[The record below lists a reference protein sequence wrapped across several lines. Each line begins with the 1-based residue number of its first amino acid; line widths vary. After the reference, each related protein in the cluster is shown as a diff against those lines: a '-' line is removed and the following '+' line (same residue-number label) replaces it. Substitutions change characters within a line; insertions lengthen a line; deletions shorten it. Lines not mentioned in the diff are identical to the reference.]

1 VIYSAG
7 AAKYCLSGGQDRTVR
22 LWSPNTGLEI
32 KRYQAHGYEVLSLSC
47 AQDNAK
53 FVSSGGDKTLFYWDV
68 STGQTIRRIAA
79 HSGKVPAVSLNED
92 ASVVVSG
99 SFDTNV
105 KIWDLKSQNRTPIQS
120 LEDAK
125 DTIQALLVGSSE
137 IVVGSVDG
145 HVRTYDLRRGR
156 MTSDYLGQPVASI
169 VPTKDRQTLL
179 VTTLDSKV
187 RLLDRKTGHV
197 LNTFQGHKNTQYRI
211 RACFDVTEAAV
222 LCGDE
227 EGQLWS
233 WDLVEATTIGPIPPP
248 KAHEKPIL
256 WTANH
261 PEDSELLTASGDGTI
276 RVWGT

>member
-7 AAKYCLSGGQDRTVR
+7 AKYCLSGGQDRTVR
-22 LWSPNTGLEI
+22 LWNPSTGLEI

-47 AQDNAK
+47 APDNAK

-68 STGQTIRRIAA
+68 ATGQTVRRIAA
-79 HSGKVPAVSLNED
+79 HNGKIPAVSLNED

-120 LEDAK
+120 LEDAN

-137 IVVGSVDG
+137 IIVGSVDG
-145 HVRTYDLRRGR
+145 HVRIYDLRKGR
-156 MTSDYLGQPVASI
+156 MSSDYLGQPVASV
-169 VPTKDRQTLL
+169 VPTKDSQTLL

-187 RLLDRKTGHV
+187 RLLDKKSGQV
-197 LNTFQGHKNTQYRI
+197 LNTFQGHKNVQYRI
-211 RACFDVTEAAV
+211 RACFDATEATI

-227 EGQLWS
+227 EGRLWA
-233 WDLVEATTIGPIPPP
+233 WDLVEATAIGSTPPAR
-248 KAHEKPIL
+248 AHEKPIL
-256 WTANH
+256 WTAH
-261 PEDSELLTASGDGTI
+261 HTDDSELLTASGDGTVN
-276 RVWGT
+276 VWGA